1 MSTLI
6 TQNRISV
13 QIIITFIIMQVRLT
27 LERCMKLLEQ
37 LKNNQTILRHPGK
50 IVLFLVLLA
59 ILFLQHE
66 ID

>member
-13 QIIITFIIMQVRLT
+13 QIIITFIIMQVRLSS
-27 LERCMKLLEQ
+27 ERCIKLLEQ
-37 LKNNQTILRHPGK
+37 LKHNQRILNHPGK
-50 IVLFLVLLA
+50 IVLFLVLLV
-59 ILFLQHE
+59 ILFLLHE

>member
-59 ILFLQHE
+59 ILFL
-66 ID
+66 